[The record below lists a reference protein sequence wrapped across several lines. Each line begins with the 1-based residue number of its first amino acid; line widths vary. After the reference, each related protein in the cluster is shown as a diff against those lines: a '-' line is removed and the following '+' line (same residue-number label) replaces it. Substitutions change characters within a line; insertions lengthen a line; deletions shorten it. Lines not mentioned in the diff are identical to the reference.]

1 MTAEY
6 LDRSSLVARMKYY
19 EKHTT
24 EESGEH
30 YAYSVALREIR
41 NAPAADVVEVVH
53 AKWIPFHS
61 EAAGDIQLRRT
72 EGRMNT
78 HITNIKGNWQE
89 VVDTCRATSGK
100 GSLGHEPSE
109 DFKRRILIAEHS
121 PIRRISVSWV
131 WKGIKS
137 WIATHWS
144 RHKWEC
150 FISTQRTDRTGTPR
164 DKLPQDAPVVFE
176 GEANVQALIDSMRK
190 RLCSQAD
197 PETRAYAED
206 FKAALYEIQP
216 EISDVLVPNCV
227 YRCGCPEM
235 QTCGMYEWWLKFH
248 PDIASTDIQ
257 KRYNTYNELFWKVR
271 AKRGNDSGD

>member
-1 MTAEY
+1 
-6 LDRSSLVARMKYY
+6 
-19 EKHTT
+19 
-24 EESGEH
+24 
-30 YAYSVALREIR
+30 
-41 NAPAADVVEVVH
+41 
-53 AKWIPFHS
+53 
-61 EAAGDIQLRRT
+61 
-72 EGRMNT
+72 MNT
-78 HITNIKGNWQE
+78 RITNIKGDWQE

-100 GSLGHEPSE
+100 GPLGHEPSD

-131 WKGIKS
+131 WRGIKS

-144 RHKWEC
+144 RHKFEC
-150 FISTQRTDRTGTPR
+150 YISTQRTDRTGIPR
-164 DKLPQDAPVVFE
+164 DKLPQEAPVVFE
-176 GEANVQALIDSMRK
+176 GEANVQALIDTMRK

-206 FKAALYEIQP
+206 FKAALHEVQP

-271 AKRGNDSGD
+271 AKRGNDTGD